1 MKNIIVLLLI
11 VLSIAACSPQKRLN
25 RIIRNHPELSKF
37 DTMVIYDTTFG
48 WKYDTITKLG
58 DKDTVIVKKE
68 NTTVTIYKYFNT
80 DSIYVG
86 VETDT
91 IFKKIYV
98 PVEKIVVE
106 EKNDW
111 QQILIFIGAILILLI
126 ILAMVLRKK
135 S

>member
-1 MKNIIVLLLI
+1 MKNLIVILLI
-11 VLSIAACSPQKRLN
+11 ILSVAACSPQKRLN
-25 RIIRNHPELSKF
+25 RIVRNHPELLQK
-37 DTMVIYDTTFG
+37 DTITIVDTIYG
-48 WKYDTITKLG
+48 WEYDTIVKFGTN
-58 DKDTVIVKKE
+58 DTVIIKKE

-91 IFKKIYV
+91 IFKEIKV

-106 EKNDW
+106 KKNDW
-111 QQILIFIGAILILLI
+111 EQILIFIGAILILLI
-126 ILAMVLRKK
+126 ILALVLRKK